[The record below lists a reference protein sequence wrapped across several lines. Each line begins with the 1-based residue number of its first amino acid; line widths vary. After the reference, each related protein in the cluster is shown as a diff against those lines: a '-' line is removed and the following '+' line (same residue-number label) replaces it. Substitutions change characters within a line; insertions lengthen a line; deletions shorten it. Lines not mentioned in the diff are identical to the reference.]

1 MRVLVTGG
9 SGTLGRALIHML
21 ADGGHEVVSGDLRP
35 LDPEERGLAW
45 QREVDLSD
53 VGQVAGTM
61 AGCDA
66 VVHLGAIAEPYRH
79 PDERVFRNNVL
90 STFAMLQA
98 AMLLGV
104 GKAVVASSISALGPA
119 WAPVRS
125 FPLYAPVDEDHPL
138 RPQDPYGLSKEVD
151 ERTCAMFHRRCGMSV
166 LALRLHR
173 VTRPGDARELAE
185 TLQDRPEGWAR
196 NLWGYVDVRDAA
208 QACALCLQAENLGF
222 EVFNVTA
229 ADTLSAVPTEEL
241 IRRYCPGVEI
251 RHRIE
256 GTESAWSLE
265 KAGRL
270 LGYHPRH
277 SWRDSPGTS
286 SKERA

>member
-1 MRVLVTGG
+1 MTGG
-9 SGTLGRALIHML
+9 SGTLGRALIHVL
-21 ADGGHEVVSGDLRP
+21 ADDGHEVVSGDLRP
-35 LDPEERGLAW
+35 LGPEERGLAW
-45 QREVDLSD
+45 HRDVDLSD

-61 AGCDA
+61 AGCDV

-265 KAGRL
+265 KAERI
-270 LGYHPRH
+270 LGYHPRY
-277 SWRDSPGTS
+277 SWRDLPSTI
-286 SKERA
+286 

>member
-1 MRVLVTGG
+1 
-9 SGTLGRALIHML
+9 
-21 ADGGHEVVSGDLRP
+21 
-35 LDPEERGLAW
+35 
-45 QREVDLSD
+45 
-53 VGQVAGTM
+53 
-61 AGCDA
+61 
-66 VVHLGAIAEPYRH
+66 
-79 PDERVFRNNVL
+79 
-90 STFAMLQA
+90 
-98 AMLLGV
+98 
-104 GKAVVASSISALGPA
+104 
-119 WAPVRS
+119 
-125 FPLYAPVDEDHPL
+125 
-138 RPQDPYGLSKEVD
+138 
-151 ERTCAMFHRRCGMSV
+151 MSV

-173 VTRPGDARELAE
+173 VTRSGEARELAE
-185 TLQDRPEGWAR
+185 TVQDRPEDWAR

-208 QACALCLQAENLGF
+208 RACAYCLQAENLGF

-229 ADTLSAVPTEEL
+229 ADTLSVVPTEEL